1 MKTKKKLNQKKKT
14 DMGAVSTTD
23 LREYSKAGQQETQQ
37 VDNNNGD
44 MEV

>member
-1 MKTKKKLNQKKKT
+1 MQTKKKLNQKKKT
-14 DMGAVSTTD
+14 DMWLVSTTD

-44 MEV
+44 KEV

>member
-1 MKTKKKLNQKKKT
+1 MQTKKKLNQKKKT

-23 LREYSKAGQQETQQ
+23 LREYSKAGQQEAQQ

-44 MEV
+44 MEG

>member
-1 MKTKKKLNQKKKT
+1 MQTKKKLNQKKKT

-23 LREYSKAGQQETQQ
+23 LREYSKAGQQETQH
-37 VDNNNGD
+37 VDNHDND